1 MELGSSGVMLN
12 VITPL
17 QKFTKGGITL
27 VDVLWQRYYDLYQ
40 AEMTPKLLVITED
53 VFTGKREVSSM
64 VEIVQPFL
72 CLLLYTILLSYCFIN

>member
-27 VDVLWQRYYDLYQ
+27 VDVLWQRYRDLYQ
-40 AEMTPKLLVITED
+40 AEMSPKLLAITED
-53 VFTGKREVSSM
+53 VFTGKREVSS
-64 VEIVQPFL
+64 ICDI
-72 CLLLYTILLSYCFIN
+72 CLSISLF

>member
-17 QKFTKGGITL
+17 QKFTSGGITL

-53 VFTGKREVSSM
+53 VFTGKREVSSV
-64 VEIVQPFL
+64 VEILQPFL
-72 CLLLYTILLSYCFIN
+72 CIRFDNII